1 MGIINNRRFDTGT
14 SFHRGFPLL
23 PADTSLGIPQ
33 QLTSIGV
40 GQLTRLSRPLF
51 SIESQLGWLRLS
63 GSFTYMSVTGLF
75 FGYQMGY
82 DVEGQTFPS
91 GLANLRFSN
100 EYAQGGF
107 GFGIGATLSFSFRLD
122 ESFLEFSFRDGI
134 TSSWRALLTQTLS
147 ATFDLIQ
154 LAIIGLAKLTQ
165 TPALQE
171 LTELRAI
178 AGSGAVWGLFAN
190 NTSRGFTSG
199 SHLEFRPRLNLSVNI
214 LEKIPKVREA
224 IKAMKKAGFAL
235 KAGPTLVISF
245 PVRIRIA
252 RLTTEDGAY
261 NPVGT
266 SGGAFLFQGPPAPNT
281 PVSSVQITH
290 SHTIS
295 IAWGLEIRASFTLF
309 KVLSQSAVIRIPL
322 NLGANITDLEAA
334 LGPYFTAFT
343 EDDVVASA
351 PEMPEMPQ
359 VIWG

>member
-1 MGIINNRRFDTGT
+1 
-14 SFHRGFPLL
+14 
-23 PADTSLGIPQ
+23 
-33 QLTSIGV
+33 
-40 GQLTRLSRPLF
+40 
-51 SIESQLGWLRLS
+51 
-63 GSFTYMSVTGLF
+63 
-75 FGYQMGY
+75 
-82 DVEGQTFPS
+82 
-91 GLANLRFSN
+91 
-100 EYAQGGF
+100 
-107 GFGIGATLSFSFRLD
+107 
-122 ESFLEFSFRDGI
+122 
-134 TSSWRALLTQTLS
+134 
-147 ATFDLIQ
+147 
-154 LAIIGLAKLTQ
+154 
-165 TPALQE
+165 
-171 LTELRAI
+171 
-178 AGSGAVWGLFAN
+178 
-190 NTSRGFTSG
+190 
-199 SHLEFRPRLNLSVNI
+199 
-214 LEKIPKVREA
+214 
-224 IKAMKKAGFAL
+224 MKKAGFAL